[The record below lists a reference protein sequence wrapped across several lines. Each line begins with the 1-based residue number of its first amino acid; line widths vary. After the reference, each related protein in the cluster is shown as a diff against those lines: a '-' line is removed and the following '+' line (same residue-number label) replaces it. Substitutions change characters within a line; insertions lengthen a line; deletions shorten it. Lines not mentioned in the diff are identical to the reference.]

1 MENNYFLLCP
11 FLIPSPLAARTFLTS
26 RWKQLRRFI
35 HATVNKK
42 RLNWNVT
49 T

>member
-42 RLNWNVT
+42 RPNWNVT